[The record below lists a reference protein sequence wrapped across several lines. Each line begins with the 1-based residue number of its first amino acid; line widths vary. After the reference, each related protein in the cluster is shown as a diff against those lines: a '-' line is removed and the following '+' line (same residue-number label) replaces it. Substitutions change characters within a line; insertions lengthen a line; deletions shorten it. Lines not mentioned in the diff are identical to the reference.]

1 VLLKEDMTQ
10 KNVRNV
16 YFTKSVPLL
25 MKGCVIMMKNEL
37 INNWDFEIGKDPL
50 IKDWIESKRVKDGI
64 KNRIRLEESNKV
76 WKRSKK

>member
-1 VLLKEDMTQ
+1 
-10 KNVRNV
+10 
-16 YFTKSVPLL
+16 
-25 MKGCVIMMKNEL
+25 MMKNEL